1 MGLWDWL
8 RGKKTE
14 TPPLTAVEKGLAK
27 TRQGFWGRIRAFF
40 TGRHHIDPE
49 SREEIE
55 TLLLA
60 ADVGPE
66 ATEKILIQLEE
77 RLRQGKSSKDI
88 DLLTLLSE
96 VLVPMIDRPFTPPE
110 AHPYVILLVGV
121 NGVGKTTTLARLA
134 YRLKGEGKKVLIGAA
149 DTFRAAAVE
158 QLRHWSERL
167 GVPLVEKGMGADPGA
182 VAYEAVQRAVRE
194 GFDAVLIDTAG
205 RLHTRTPLMQE
216 LGKVYRVVGKALPG
230 APHEVLLVIDATTG
244 QNALRQA
251 EVFMEATHCTGLVL
265 TKLDGTAKGGIAF
278 ALVEK
283 TGLPIRFI
291 GVGEQAEDLLPF
303 SAEAFVSALLREEPI
318 TSTQQV

>member
-14 TPPLTAVEKGLAK
+14 TAPPTVVEKGLTK
-27 TRQGFWGRIRAFF
+27 TRQGFWGKIRAFF
-40 TGRHHIDPE
+40 AGRRSIDAE

-55 TLLLA
+55 SLLLS
-60 ADVGPE
+60 ADVGVE
-66 ATEKILIQLEE
+66 ATEKILSQLEQ
-77 RLRQGKSSKDI
+77 RIKQNSSAD
-88 DLLTLLSE
+88 DGSLLSLLSE
-96 VLVPMIDRPFTPPE
+96 VLIPMIERPFTPIE

-134 YRLKGEGKKVLIGAA
+134 YKLKSEGKKVLMGAA

-158 QLRHWSERL
+158 QLRRWSERL
-167 GVPLVEKGMGADPGA
+167 DIPLVEKGMGADPGA

-194 GFDAVLIDTAG
+194 GFDVVLIDTAG

-251 EVFMEATHCTGLVL
+251 EAFMEATHCTGLVL

-291 GVGEQAEDLLPF
+291 GVGEGAEDLLPF
-303 SAEAFVSALLREEPI
+303 SAETFVAALLREEPLSHI
-318 TSTQQV
+318 Q